1 MNYKIKIPGMYSGKI
16 RNYIIGAKAI
26 QRMAKR
32 ELDEDVSFDNAL
44 LCATLLEIDI
54 AEKVDISEDNYNHET

>member
-16 RNYIIGAKAI
+16 RNYIMGAKAI

-54 AEKVDISEDNYNHET
+54 AEKIDISEDNYNHET

>member
-1 MNYKIKIPGMYSGKI
+1 MNYEIKIPGMYSEKI
-16 RNYIIGAKAI
+16 RNHIMGSKAI
-26 QRMAKR
+26 QGMAKR
-32 ELDEDVSFDNAL
+32 ELDEDNSFDNAL

>member
-1 MNYKIKIPGMYSGKI
+1 MDYKIRIPGMYS
-16 RNYIIGAKAI
+16 RIIKNHIMRAKAV

>member
-1 MNYKIKIPGMYSGKI
+1 MNYKIKIPGIYSGKI
-16 RNYIIGAKAI
+16 RNYIMGAKAI

>member
-1 MNYKIKIPGMYSGKI
+1 MNYKIEIPCKYRKKI

>member
-16 RNYIIGAKAI
+16 RNYIMGAKAI